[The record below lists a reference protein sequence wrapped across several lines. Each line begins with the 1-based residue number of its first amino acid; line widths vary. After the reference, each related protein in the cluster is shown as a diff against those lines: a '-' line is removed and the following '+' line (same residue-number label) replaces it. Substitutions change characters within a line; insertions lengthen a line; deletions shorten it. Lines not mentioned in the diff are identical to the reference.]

1 LGDRY
6 ALSRFRQIGQPLAAL
21 FIDHHRP
28 DRDRQNHVPAG
39 MPRAIR
45 AFAVPSTIGAEFAIE
60 TVAQQRV
67 IVLRRFQNHAP
78 ARTAVS
84 ARRPATRHEFLAPKR
99 HAAVPA
105 GACFDV
111 NLGFIDKHD
120 FIILSS
126 LKSIRHWRGELNSGF
141 AVPF

>member
-1 LGDRY
+1 
-6 ALSRFRQIGQPLAAL
+6 
-21 FIDHHRP
+21 
-28 DRDRQNHVPAG
+28 

-60 TVAQQRV
+60 TITQQRV
-67 IVLRRFQNHAP
+67 IVLRRFQNHAA

-84 ARRPATRHEFLAPKR
+84 ARRPAMRNEFLAPKG

-120 FIILSS
+120 SIILSS
-126 LKSIRHWRGELNSGF
+126 LKSIRHWRGELNSSF